1 MTGPVSRE
9 QRIRLKNF
17 RTMHPDIS
25 IGEEF
30 GAWNA
35 TIPLQGGERTLA
47 RHSLPELLDDVGE
60 ILAGGDP
67 RAHPG

>member
-1 MTGPVSRE
+1 MSGPDE
-9 QRIRLKNF
+9 ITDRIRVDELRRKGV
-17 RTMHPDIS
+17 T

-35 TIPLQGGERTLA
+35 TVPQQGGERTLA
-47 RHSLPELLDDVGE
+47 RHTLTDLLDDVDK

>member
-1 MTGPVSRE
+1 MTGPDDFAD
-9 QRIRLKNF
+9 RIRVDEL
-17 RTMHPDIS
+17 RLQGVT

-35 TIPLQGGERTLA
+35 TVPQQDGERTLA
-47 RHSLPELLDDVGE
+47 RHTLHVLLDDMDE